1 MVKFLLEEKYVNDIT
16 RFDNE
21 IIIESKELSVKN
33 GIPKISKYLVMGYT
47 ISYIL
52 QNYKTIDE
60 MKKVF
65 VNTINVPR
73 SSIEDK

>member
-1 MVKFLLEEKYVNDIT
+1 LVKFLLEEKYVNDII
-16 RFDNE
+16 RSDNE
-21 IIIESKELSVKN
+21 IVIESKELGVKN
-33 GIPKISKYLVMGYT
+33 GTPKISKYLVMGYT

-65 VNTINVPR
+65 VNTINVLR